1 MGEEVEGE
9 EAQGAV
15 VGSPEPPVSSPSRQ
29 APAQRPACACA
40 QMMALL
46 HMVVDGLPPPPDFT
60 HGDVGLR
67 LPMVHVSA
75 EPGVRCHRA
84 GWLRMLGAM
93 AASGMPEREAEQQAQ
108 QGRASV
114 AEAETEA
121 EQDPHSMPERAV
133 GGRASPGL
141 PAHQPDTEQAT
152 PPGLIPAMLDVYRGF
167 LLSANLWGA
176 NMPVCIDAFL
186 RTCDVYTCT
195 CVCVSCVYDARM
207 FIFMNVQ
214 KYRGGCWHAA
224 CSLLALVAG
233 SLL

>member
-1 MGEEVEGE
+1 MEGE
-9 EAQGAV
+9 EEQGAV
-15 VGSPEPPVSSPSRQ
+15 VGSPVPPVSSPSRQ
-29 APAQRPACACA
+29 PPLQRPTCACA

-75 EPGVRCHRA
+75 EPGVSCHRA

-141 PAHQPDTEQAT
+141 PAHQPDTEQDT
-152 PPGLIPAMLDVYRGF
+152 PPGLVPAVLDVYRGF
-167 LLSANLWGA
+167 SISADLWGTCLYA
-176 NMPVCIDAFL
+176 SMHSCGHVMCIL
-186 RTCDVYTCT
+186 VH
-195 CVCVSCVYDARM
+195 VCVSSVY
-207 FIFMNVQ
+207 NTHV
-214 KYRGGCWHAA
+214 CL
-224 CSLLALVAG
+224 S
-233 SLL
+233 

>member
-29 APAQRPACACA
+29 ALVQRPACACA

-75 EPGVRCHRA
+75 EPGVSCHRA

-152 PPGLIPAMLDVYRGF
+152 PPGLIPAM
-167 LLSANLWGA
+167 
-176 NMPVCIDAFL
+176 PVCIDAFL